1 MARRSMNML
10 KKSISFFTIISSAII
25 FFSLPTVATPAAG
38 NAGMGSSVND
48 FTAGLDSRIP
58 QLMSDFDIPGVT
70 IALVKNGRIAWS
82 AAYGY
87 ADVEK
92 DRKMTI
98 HTWCRVESISKSV
111 TTWGVMKLVEDGRV
125 DLDSPVVNYITSWEF
140 PPSEYDIE
148 KVTLRQLLSNSS
160 GMPLGTIGERY
171 DPTGEVPMLR
181 DRLSKDAVLMQEPG
195 KGFSYSNTGFNILEL
210 MIEEVTGRDFAEYM
224 KNEILL
230 PLGMER
236 SSFTWND
243 SFDPAVPNG
252 YDLNGNPIPVYI
264 YPDRASGGLFA
275 SVEDIAA
282 FITAGMK
289 VDGTQGKGVLR
300 AGSVETMYTPVVDI
314 QGYMAMAFDSYGLGH
329 LVEFFPEG
337 EKAVSHGGQGSG
349 WMTFFHSVPETGD
362 GIVIFC
368 NSQRS
373 WPFFGYILSD
383 WAKWCGFS
391 SVGMGNIITGRK
403 GVLACISLLLVVLL
417 WQLWRIG
424 RGLVSG
430 VRRFAPF
437 AGESR
442 VVRGI
447 ELGVSV
453 LLALVLVWIASLKY
467 FFLTSIFPILASW
480 LGVMVVFSAVV
491 LFLSVLFPL
500 RGNINDFE

>member
-1 MARRSMNML
+1 MKRMML
-10 KKSISFFTIISSAII
+10 F
-25 FFSLPTVATPAAG
+25 LLVGVTVAASMLWYLPMHAQKDPGTAL
-38 NAGMGSSVND
+38 SVKD
-48 FTAGLDSRIP
+48 FAAGLDSRIP
-58 QLMSDFDIPGVT
+58 QIMDDFDIPGVT
-70 IALVKNGRIAWS
+70 IALVKDGRIAWS

-87 ADVEK
+87 AHVEK

-98 HTWCRVESISKSV
+98 DTWCRVESISKSV
-111 TTWGVMKLVEDGRV
+111 TAWGVMKLVEQGRV
-125 DLDSPVVNYITSWEF
+125 DLDAPVVNYITSWEF
-140 PPSEYDIE
+140 PPSEYDID

-171 DPTGEVPMLR
+171 DPTGEVPSLR
-181 DRLSKDAVLMQEPG
+181 SRLSKDAVLMQEPG

-236 SSFTWND
+236 SSFTWSD
-243 SFDPAVPNG
+243 SFDPVVPNG
-252 YDLNGNPIPVYI
+252 YDLEGNPISVYV
-264 YPDRASGGLFA
+264 YPDKASGGLFA

-289 VDGTQGKGVLR
+289 IDGKQGKGVLR
-300 AGSVETMYTPVVDI
+300 AGSVEAMYTPVVDM

-403 GVLACISLLLVVLL
+403 GVLAFISLLLVVLL

-430 VRRFAPF
+430 VRRFAPLT
-437 AGESR
+437 GESR

-453 LLALVLVWIASLKY
+453 LLALVMLWIASLKY

-480 LGVMVVFSAVV
+480 LGVMVVFCIVV
-491 LFLSVLFPL
+491 LCLSVLFPL
-500 RGNINDFE
+500 RGNINDPE

>member
-1 MARRSMNML
+1 MKRMMLFLLVGVTVVASML
-10 KKSISFFTIISSAII
+10 W
-25 FFSLPTVATPAAG
+25 SLPIQAQKEPGAE
-38 NAGMGSSVND
+38 SSVKS
-48 FTAGLDSRIP
+48 FTVRLDSRIP
-58 QLMSDFDIPGVT
+58 KIMDDFDIPGVT
-70 IALVKNGRIAWS
+70 IALVKDGRIAWS

-98 HTWCRVESISKSV
+98 DTWCRVESISKSV
-111 TTWGVMKLVEDGRV
+111 TTWGVMKLVEQGRV
-125 DLDSPVVNYITSWEF
+125 DLDSAVVNYTRGWEF
-140 PPSEYDIE
+140 PLSEYDIG
-148 KVTLRQLLSNSS
+148 KVTVRQLLSNSS

-171 DPTGEVPMLR
+171 DPTGEVPTLR
-181 DRLSKDAVLMQEPG
+181 DRLSKDAVLMQKPG
-195 KGFSYSNTGFNILEL
+195 KGFSYSNTAFNILEL

-236 SSFTWND
+236 SNFTWSDSFT
-243 SFDPAVPNG
+243 PPVPNG
-252 YDLNGNPIPVYI
+252 YDLNNNPIPVYI

-275 SVEDIAA
+275 SVEDIAT

-289 VDGTQGKGVLR
+289 VNGKQGKGVLR

-391 SVGMGNIITGRK
+391 SVGMENIITGRK
-403 GVLACISLLLVVLL
+403 GVLVIISLLLVVLL
-417 WQLWRIG
+417 WQLWRLG
-424 RGLVSG
+424 KGLVTG
-430 VRRFAPF
+430 GRAFAPLS
-437 AGESR
+437 AESR

-447 ELGVSV
+447 ELVAAV
-453 LLALVLVWIASLKY
+453 VLALIMVWIASLKY
-467 FFLTSIFPILASW
+467 FFLNSIFPILAGW
-480 LGVMVVFSAVV
+480 LGLLVVAGAVV
-491 LFLSVLFPL
+491 LMLSALLPAVKK
-500 RGNINDFE
+500 E

>member
-1 MARRSMNML
+1 MISLLVTVMINAVIFYSSPMA
-10 KKSISFFTIISSAII
+10 
-25 FFSLPTVATPAAG
+25 ATREAQP
-38 NAGMGSSVND
+38 VKD

-58 QLMSDFDIPGVT
+58 QLMDDFDIPGVI
-70 IALVKNGRIAWS
+70 IALVNDGRIAWS

-98 HTWCRVESISKSV
+98 DTWCRVESISKSV
-111 TTWGVMKLVEDGRV
+111 TAWGVMKLVEQGRV

-148 KVTLRQLLSNSS
+148 RVTLRQLLSNSS

-171 DPTGEVPMLR
+171 DPKGEVPSLR
-181 DRLSKDAVLMQEPG
+181 SRLDKDAVLMQEPG

-236 SSFTWND
+236 SSFRWSNT
-243 SFDPAVPNG
+243 FDPAVPNG
-252 YDLNGNPIPVYI
+252 YDLEGNPIPVYV
-264 YPDRASGGLFA
+264 YPDKASGGLFA
-275 SVEDIAA
+275 SVEDIAS
-282 FITAGMK
+282 FIRAGMK
-289 VDGTQGKGVLR
+289 VNGQQGGDVL
-300 AGSVETMYTPVVDI
+300 AAESVEMMYTPVVDI
-314 QGYMAMAFDSYGLGH
+314 TGYMAMAFDSYGLGH

-349 WMTFFHSVPETGD
+349 WMTFFYSVPETGD
-362 GIVIFC
+362 GMVIFC

-391 SVGMGNIITGRK
+391 SVGMGNIVAGRK
-403 GVLACISLLLVVLL
+403 GVLACISLLLIVLL
-417 WQLWRIG
+417 WQLLRIG
-424 RGLVSG
+424 KGLVAG
-430 VRRFAPF
+430 GRAFAPWSD
-437 AGESR
+437 ESR

-447 ELGVSV
+447 ELVVSV
-453 LLALVLVWIASLKY
+453 GLAMIMVWITGLDY
-467 FFLTSIFPILASW
+467 FFLTSIFPILAGW
-480 LGVMVVFSAVV
+480 LGMLVVFSAVV
-491 LFLSVLFPL
+491 LLLSVLFPV
-500 RGNINDFE
+500 IKKE

>member
-1 MARRSMNML
+1 MKKAVLSMISLLVTVMINAVIFYSSPMA
-10 KKSISFFTIISSAII
+10 
-25 FFSLPTVATPAAG
+25 ATREAQP
-38 NAGMGSSVND
+38 VKD

-58 QLMSDFDIPGVT
+58 QLMDDFDIPGVI
-70 IALVKNGRIAWS
+70 IALVKDGRIAWS

-98 HTWCRVESISKSV
+98 DTWCRVESISKSV
-111 TTWGVMKLVEDGRV
+111 TAWGVMKLVEQGRV

-148 KVTLRQLLSNSS
+148 RVTLRQLLSNSS

-171 DPTGEVPMLR
+171 DPKGEVPSLR
-181 DRLSKDAVLMQEPG
+181 SRLSKDAVLMQEPG

-236 SSFTWND
+236 SSFRWSNT
-243 SFDPAVPNG
+243 FDPAVPNG
-252 YDLNGNPIPVYI
+252 YDLEGNPIPVYV
-264 YPDRASGGLFA
+264 YPDKASGGLFA
-275 SVEDIAA
+275 SVEDIAS
-282 FITAGMK
+282 FIRAGMK
-289 VDGTQGKGVLR
+289 VNGQQGGDVL
-300 AGSVETMYTPVVDI
+300 AAESVEMMYTPVVDI
-314 QGYMAMAFDSYGLGH
+314 TGYMAMVFDSYGLGH

-349 WMTFFHSVPETGD
+349 WMTFFYSVPETGD
-362 GIVIFC
+362 GMVIFC

-391 SVGMGNIITGRK
+391 SVGMGNIVGGRK
-403 GVLACISLLLVVLL
+403 GVLACISLLLIVLL
-417 WQLWRIG
+417 WQLLRIG
-424 RGLVSG
+424 KGLVAG
-430 VRRFAPF
+430 GRAFAPWSD
-437 AGESR
+437 ESR

-447 ELGVSV
+447 ELVVSV
-453 LLALVLVWIASLKY
+453 GLAMIMVWITGLDY
-467 FFLTSIFPILASW
+467 FFLTSIFPILAGW
-480 LGVMVVFSAVV
+480 LGMLVVFSAVV
-491 LFLSVLFPL
+491 LLLSVLFPV
-500 RGNINDFE
+500 IKKE